1 MRDVEPD
8 DLPIFFEH
16 QRDPVAVAMVV
27 FRSRDRAEFDE
38 HWAKILAD
46 DACLKKTIVADGQ
59 VAGNIGSFGRD
70 GKREV
75 GYWIDRTVGAWH
87 CQRGARCV
95 SPPGTEPATLRRCG
109 STQRCIDT
117 RPTKMWL
124 HLMQEAKSIRNR
136 SSPASRTFFSG
147 SEKRVEAHFRR
158 YAGRPGRAQPVPFL
172 PRLQARKR
180 PAFPRCNSSPASCIS
195 VTQNSYFFLLPSHFL
210 PASPSAFAQVFRRVV
225 GVTPTQFRG
234 TL

>member
-1 MRDVEPD
+1 MKAEVLLRDVEPG

-75 GYWIDRTVGAWH
+75 GYWIDRTLWG
-87 CQRGARCV
+87 RGIA
-95 SPPGTEPATLRRCG
+95 SAALAAFLRLEQ
-109 STQRCIDT
+109 S
-117 RPTKMWL
+117 RPL
-124 HLMQEAKSIRNR
+124 
-136 SSPASRTFFSG
+136 
-147 SEKRVEAHFRR
+147 
-158 YAGRPGRAQPVPFL
+158 YAGVAPHNIASLRVLQKCGFISCQSAIDQGPELADESHIL
-172 PRLQARKR
+172 LRLGE
-180 PAFPRCNSSPASCIS
+180 
-195 VTQNSYFFLLPSHFL
+195 TD
-210 PASPSAFAQVFRRVV
+210 
-225 GVTPTQFRG
+225 
-234 TL
+234 